1 MSKPETI
8 LNGDILLNVV
18 AAGGRPA
25 ATRSLRTEVPLTT
38 RGTSFLFTR
47 RANLAGPIGLGVLH
61 WAYFTGP
68 SWPNALG
75 LWHWNYRTGPA

>member
-38 RGTSFLFTR
+38 RGTSVCLRVQAQLRWT
-47 RANLAGPIGLGVLH
+47 VLH
-61 WAYFTGP
+61 WAYCTGP
-68 SWPNALG
+68 SWPNVLG